1 MQRNLLRSLAR
12 RRDFESVFREG
23 ASLSS
28 KYLVIYARLNGLEFN
43 RIGLAVG
50 KKIGIAVTRNRVRR
64 LLKAALRKVL
74 ADIPVHFDFMLIA
87 TRHTAEGTFDD
98 FVHVLKKFVKRV
110 LNEKIPDI
118 TPQTI

>member
-1 MQRNLLRSLAR
+1 MQRNPLRSLAR

-50 KKIGIAVTRNRVRR
+50 KKIGISVTRNRIRR
-64 LLKAALRKVL
+64 LLREALRKVIS
-74 ADIPVHFDFMLIA
+74 DIPVHFDFVLIA
-87 TRHTAEGTFDD
+87 TRHTADGTFDD
-98 FVHVLKKFVKRV
+98 FVHILRRFVKRI
-110 LNEKIPDI
+110 LNEKLPDI
-118 TPQTI
+118 SHQAL

>member
-1 MQRNLLRSLAR
+1 MQRNPLRSLAR

-50 KKIGIAVTRNRVRR
+50 KKIGISVTRNRIRR
-64 LLKAALRKVL
+64 LLREALRKVL
-74 ADIPVHFDFMLIA
+74 SDIPVHFDFVLIA
-87 TRHTAEGTFDD
+87 TRHTADGTFDD
-98 FVHVLKKFVKRV
+98 FVHILRRFVKRI
-110 LNEKIPDI
+110 LNEKLPDI
-118 TPQTI
+118 SHQAL